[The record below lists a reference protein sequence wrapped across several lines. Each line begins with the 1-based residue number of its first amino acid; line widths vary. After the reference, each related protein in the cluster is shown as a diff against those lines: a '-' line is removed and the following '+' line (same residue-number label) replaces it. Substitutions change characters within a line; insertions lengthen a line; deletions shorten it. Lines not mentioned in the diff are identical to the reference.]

1 MHNEEMA
8 GEIRV
13 EHVSDTALLVAAA
26 RAHET
31 ARPDGVVRD
40 PFAARLAGERGLAL
54 AHKLL
59 DPDWFGIGVGLR
71 CRTIDRMLLEAI
83 AAHGIRTV
91 VLLGAGLD
99 TRPWRLDLPAELR
112 WIEVDFAPILDYKFG
127 LLASEKPRCRLE
139 RITADLRVPEQRQ
152 SIWTAA
158 GPQPG
163 LIITEGLLL
172 YIPAATTEA
181 LATEPPR
188 LSGIHHWLLDIAPSV
203 LMRNAHQG
211 KLEEIENVR
220 AQDRV
225 EGQQILDLVH
235 RTAWQLVTSHC
246 YTEEGFRVAESRGLR
261 ILPEVRE
268 AAAANDPSG
277 IYLHRHS

>member
-1 MHNEEMA
+1 MSSEL
-8 GEIRV
+8 RV

-40 PFAARLAGERGLAL
+40 PFAARLAGERGAAL

-71 CRTIDRMLLEAI
+71 CHTIDRMLVAAI
-83 AAHGIRTV
+83 AAHRIRTV

-99 TRPWRLDLPAELR
+99 TRAWRLDLPPDLR
-112 WIEVDFAPILDYKFG
+112 WIEVDFAPILDYKFD

-139 RITADLRVPEQRQ
+139 RVTADLRIASQRQ
-152 SIWTAA
+152 SIWAAA
-158 GPQPG
+158 GAEPG
-163 LIITEGLLL
+163 LIISEGLLL

-181 LATEPPR
+181 LATEPP
-188 LSGIHHWLLDIAPSV
+188 LQCGIRHWLLDIAPSV

-211 KLEEIENVR
+211 KIEEIENVR
-220 AQDRV
+220 AHDRV

-235 RTAWQLVTSHC
+235 RTGWQLVTSHR
-246 YTEEGFRVAESRGLR
+246 YTHEGFAVAEARGLT
-261 ILPEVRE
+261 IYPEARE
-268 AAAANDPSG
+268 AAASNDPSG
-277 IYLHRHS
+277 IYLYKKT